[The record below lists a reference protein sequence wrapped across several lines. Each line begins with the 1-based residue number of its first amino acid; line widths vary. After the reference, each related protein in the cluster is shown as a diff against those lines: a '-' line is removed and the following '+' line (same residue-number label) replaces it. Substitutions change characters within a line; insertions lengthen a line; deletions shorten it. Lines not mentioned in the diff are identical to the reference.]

1 MSQIK
6 VSVIIPVYNT
16 EKYLVKCL
24 VSVLNQSLREIE
36 IICINDCSTDN
47 SDEIINKFQKQ
58 DSRIIY
64 KKNNNN
70 KGLSISRNIGIEC
83 ARGKYIFFL
92 DSDDYIK
99 ENTLEEL
106 YYKAYEYNLDILYF
120 GFNEIQINGEKVK
133 RKGEDF
139 FPDIIEGKDFFC
151 NSMEKNNSYL
161 MSWTAIYDRNFI
173 KKNNI
178 MFEKEIIFEDDLF
191 YVKALMTAT
200 RVSSVNDCYYGYMR
214 RDNSITKS
222 TNNIQKKIWSLCKI
236 IVKTYEYLENDYDD
250 RVNISLDKFIRLESK
265 ALINYYKRI
274 DCFDMSDVKKHRADY
289 IMLSIAS
296 SSLYN
301 GFFQFKLPLEILEK
315 IRENQKIV
323 IYGAGKVG
331 QGLNELL
338 CERGICISCFAE
350 TKLENKLQIN
360 GIDTV
365 EIQEAD
371 RDSLILIAIKNKSYK
386 LVDNAKSLGFKYI
399 VDINEYI

>member
-161 MSWTAIYDRNFI
+161 MSCTAIYDRNFI

-178 MFEKEIIFEDDLF
+178 RFW
-191 YVKALMTAT
+191 
-200 RVSSVNDCYYGYMR
+200 
-214 RDNSITKS
+214 
-222 TNNIQKKIWSLCKI
+222 KKK
-236 IVKTYEYLENDYDD
+236 
-250 RVNISLDKFIRLESK
+250 
-265 ALINYYKRI
+265 
-274 DCFDMSDVKKHRADY
+274 
-289 IMLSIAS
+289 
-296 SSLYN
+296 
-301 GFFQFKLPLEILEK
+301 
-315 IRENQKIV
+315 
-323 IYGAGKVG
+323 
-331 QGLNELL
+331 
-338 CERGICISCFAE
+338 
-350 TKLENKLQIN
+350 
-360 GIDTV
+360 
-365 EIQEAD
+365 
-371 RDSLILIAIKNKSYK
+371 
-386 LVDNAKSLGFKYI
+386 
-399 VDINEYI
+399 

>member
-83 ARGKYIFFL
+83 ARGRYIFFL

-133 RKGEDF
+133 RKGR
-139 FPDIIEGKDFFC
+139 C
-151 NSMEKNNSYL
+151 H
-161 MSWTAIYDRNFI
+161 
-173 KKNNI
+173 
-178 MFEKEIIFEDDLF
+178 DL
-191 YVKALMTAT
+191 
-200 RVSSVNDCYYGYMR
+200 
-214 RDNSITKS
+214 
-222 TNNIQKKIWSLCKI
+222 
-236 IVKTYEYLENDYDD
+236 
-250 RVNISLDKFIRLESK
+250 
-265 ALINYYKRI
+265 
-274 DCFDMSDVKKHRADY
+274 CFS
-289 IMLSIAS
+289 
-296 SSLYN
+296 
-301 GFFQFKLPLEILEK
+301 
-315 IRENQKIV
+315 
-323 IYGAGKVG
+323 
-331 QGLNELL
+331 
-338 CERGICISCFAE
+338 
-350 TKLENKLQIN
+350 
-360 GIDTV
+360 
-365 EIQEAD
+365 
-371 RDSLILIAIKNKSYK
+371 
-386 LVDNAKSLGFKYI
+386 
-399 VDINEYI
+399 